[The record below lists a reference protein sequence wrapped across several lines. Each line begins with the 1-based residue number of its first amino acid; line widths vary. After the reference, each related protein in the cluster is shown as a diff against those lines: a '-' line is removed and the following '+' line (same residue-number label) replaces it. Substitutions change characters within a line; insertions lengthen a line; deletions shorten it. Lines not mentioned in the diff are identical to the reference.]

1 MEAKLQQQT
10 SQKAQT
16 NKPNLTGIPTQMK
29 LDFERQSGLSFDDVR
44 VHYNSDKPAQLQAL
58 AYTQGTQ
65 VYVGPGQERHLK
77 HELGHV
83 VQQKQGRVKTNGLIK
98 NIPVNVEASL
108 EHEADTYPP
117 KTSAVV
123 QQCYLGGGNAP
134 IQCRLHFK
142 YINDSEDNGLWTA
155 IETGRPSFSNECDTR
170 FKIPAKDNKSRNHI
184 IPYKAINRI
193 LSETIVQ
200 NLNLNKKRPKN
211 ESINK
216 INSKM
221 SRTEFIL
228 RQLVTMVI
236 PKETDFMYSEI
247 KLTKAEEKKKQTIND
262 VLKGVKPYRDAAK
275 ILVAKIMNCLT
286 LNLDI
291 DGLQL
296 DALTNE
302 LEFYLNNSYAN
313 LRISH
318 KDVNLSIGGHIDP
331 RANTYAQEKGSPHRI
346 SFSSSAESPLDYP
359 TSVSNPKK
367 VFHSLNYSM
376 AKRMSLYHIINYGL
390 SLSKSPDDINLPG
403 FYVAMQKK
411 TDSSENPTSYD
422 VFSSDIDFPKEE
434 AKSTPKESTEDGD
447 TADLPKKAESRKS
460 KEAKITIKPVL
471 GKKFTVSA
479 MQWNALSKRIK
490 KAKDDKRS
498 QSSGP
503 YIYDVFGGHDS
514 ALRDGDSALDDLDS
528 FLKDL
533 GVSFA
538 KESESATPMEIDFEE
553 AQSATPMEI
562 DFEEAQSEPRKRDR
576 TDSDEEY
583 HPKRGATS

>member
-1 MEAKLQQQT
+1 MEAKLQQQVP
-10 SQKAQT
+10 QQDYV

-29 LDFERQSGLSFDDVR
+29 LDFEQRSGLSFDDVR

-65 VYVGPGQERHLK
+65 VYVGPRQERHLP

-134 IQCRLHFK
+134 IQCRLHFT
-142 YINDSEDNGLWTA
+142 YNEDLLGKGLWTA
-155 IETGRPSFSNECDTR
+155 IETGRPSFSNECENLL
-170 FKIPAKDNKSRNHI
+170 KSSANKSRNHI

-193 LSETIVQ
+193 LGETIVQ
-200 NLNLNKKRPKN
+200 NLNLNKKRPKK
-211 ESINK
+211 EFIGK

-228 RQLVTMVI
+228 RQLVAMVI
-236 PKETDFMYSEI
+236 PNHTDFMYSEI
-247 KLTKAEEKKKQTIND
+247 ELAKDKKSKVKTIED
-262 VLKGVKPYRDAAK
+262 VFDSVKSHRDASR

-286 LNLDI
+286 FGSDI

-313 LRISH
+313 LRIGNNRI
-318 KDVNLSIGGHIDP
+318 NLSIGGHIDP
-331 RANTYAQEKGSPHRI
+331 RANSYAQDNGTPHCI
-346 SFSSSAESPLDYP
+346 FFENPGESHHDYP
-359 TSVSNPKK
+359 EHRSDTTKK
-367 VFHSLNYSM
+367 FHSLNYSM

-411 TDSSENPTSYD
+411 TDSSEDPNSYN
-422 VFSSDIDFPKEE
+422 VFSSDMDFPKEE

-479 MQWNALSKRIK
+479 IQWNALSKRIK
-490 KAKDDKRS
+490 KAKDDTRS

-503 YIYDVFGGHDS
+503 YIYEVFGIHDS
-514 ALRDGDSALDDLDS
+514 ALRDRGSALDDLDS
-528 FLKDL
+528 FLRVL
-533 GVSFA
+533 EISFA
-538 KESESATPMEIDFEE
+538 KESELATPMEIDSEE
-553 AQSATPMEI
+553 VQPET
-562 DFEEAQSEPRKRDR
+562 RKWEYP
-576 TDSDEEY
+576 DSDEDY
-583 HPKRGATS
+583 RSKRGSTS